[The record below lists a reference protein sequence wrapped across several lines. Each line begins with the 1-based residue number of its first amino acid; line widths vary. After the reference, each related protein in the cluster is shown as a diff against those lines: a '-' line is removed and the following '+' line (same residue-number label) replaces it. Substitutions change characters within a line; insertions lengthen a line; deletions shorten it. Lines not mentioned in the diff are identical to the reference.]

1 MSPPRTSS
9 PRRSAPLSI
18 RLSDAER
25 VSLERKAGGLP
36 LSTFIK
42 QTVLDEAVKPRRAQ
56 ARAPVK
62 DAEALGRLLG
72 LLGQSRLSSNLN
84 QLAKA
89 ANMGALPLT
98 EETEGDLRRACAAVL
113 EMRRLL
119 LLALGVTIMDSV
131 EAPPLADLFGISARV

>member
-1 MSPPRTSS
+1 MSGSRTR

-25 VSLERKAGGLP
+25 ASLEQKAGGLP
-36 LSTFIK
+36 LGTFIK
-42 QTVLDEAVKPRRAQ
+42 QTVLDEAVRPRK
-56 ARAPVK
+56 ARTAPPIR

-89 ANMGALPLT
+89 ANMGALPVT
-98 EETEGDLRRACAAVL
+98 EETEADLRRACAEVL
-113 EMRRLL
+113 ELRRLL

-131 EAPPLADLFGISARV
+131 QAPAASDAFNASARV